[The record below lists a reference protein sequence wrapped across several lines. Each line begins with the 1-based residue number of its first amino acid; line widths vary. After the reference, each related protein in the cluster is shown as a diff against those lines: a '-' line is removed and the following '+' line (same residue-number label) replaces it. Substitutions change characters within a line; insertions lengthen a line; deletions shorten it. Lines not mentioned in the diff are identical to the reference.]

1 MSRGTA
7 QSFFYRAAANGQ
19 SPSDLAGSA
28 SSPLRGAPFAR
39 ALPAR
44 APPHAVGRWPSE
56 AKAGGALSV
65 PRHPALSRFNVGA
78 DSISA
83 RARLSLFAAF
93 PLHPQ
98 IRQHLSQYLGAHR
111 PGERAA
117 ARRPAVG
124 LIQQTS
130 TATLGSSMG
139 ATETKLAMRAPSLAL
154 SSFWLVPLLPPMR

>member
-1 MSRGTA
+1 MWWACKHSVGAGHVRPAASRRRSVMGKL
-7 QSFFYRAAANGQ
+7 RAHIECA
-19 SPSDLAGSA
+19 PTDYVSDKGRKLHAG
-28 SSPLRGAPFAR
+28 R
-39 ALPAR
+39 
-44 APPHAVGRWPSE
+44 PPT
-56 AKAGGALSV
+56 K
-65 PRHPALSRFNVGA
+65 NVGA

-124 LIQQTS
+124 LIQADQHS
-130 TATLGSSMG
+130 DLGVVDG
-139 ATETKLAMRAPSLAL
+139 RNGDKARNARASLAL